1 MEPMYVCAMIDQMT
15 RGRDTY
21 RDLLDHHAAR
31 SARTAARRR
40 TRHERTQRVLGWLTT
55 PRALQDRDVNVT
67 QPVAERA

>member
-21 RDLLDHHAAR
+21 RDILEHHAAR
-31 SARTAARRR
+31 AARTAARRR
-40 TRHERTQRVLGWLTT
+40 IRHERTQRVLSWMRT
-55 PRALQDRDVNVT
+55 PRALQDSGVHVT